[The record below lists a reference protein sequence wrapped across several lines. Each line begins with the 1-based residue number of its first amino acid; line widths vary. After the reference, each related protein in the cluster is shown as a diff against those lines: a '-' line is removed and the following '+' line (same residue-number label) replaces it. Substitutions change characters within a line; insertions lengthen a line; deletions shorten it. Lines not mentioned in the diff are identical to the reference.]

1 MVKTSK
7 LTGKWTTKQVF
18 LHSFLKKIEIHTVD
32 RRVDKVAAVLQQVV
46 VVHGNSASFLNIYS
60 QILIVII
67 QKGLTTF

>member
-46 VVHGNSASFLNIYS
+46 VVHGNSASFLNINS